1 MIKTQKISYDTGG
14 FFNIRNV
21 RWSENGEMFC
31 DYQFLIDTVEDP
43 SKLELLRKYNQTQ
56 QNVNKDETDSNYI
69 LREDIMESLNGVGRI
84 I

>member
-1 MIKTQKISYDTGG
+1 
-14 FFNIRNV
+14 
-21 RWSENGEMFC
+21 MFC

-56 QNVNKDETDSNYI
+56 QNVNKDEIDSNYI
-69 LREDIMESLNGVGRI
+69 LREDIMDSLNGVGRI